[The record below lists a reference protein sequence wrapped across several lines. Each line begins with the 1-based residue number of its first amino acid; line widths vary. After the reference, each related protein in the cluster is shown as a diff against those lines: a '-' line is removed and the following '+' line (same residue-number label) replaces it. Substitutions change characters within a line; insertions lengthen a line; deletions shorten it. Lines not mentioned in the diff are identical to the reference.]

1 MISVMAPAKVNL
13 ALHVTGRRADGYH
26 EIETLALFAAMA
38 DRLTADA
45 AASTSLSISGPFAA
59 DLSAEADNL
68 VLRAAQAVLNAVGL
82 QVSET
87 EFHLEKNL
95 PVASGIGGG
104 SADAAAALIALKA
117 LWNLPGDQDL
127 GAVAGRLGADV
138 PMCLA
143 SVPLVARGAG
153 ERIEVVAIARPL
165 PCVLVNPGVAV
176 STKDVFSTLA
186 RRDNPPMEPLPPGGP
201 DIEWLKRQRND
212 LEPPAMTL
220 CPQIGTAIAML
231 EARKGHLLARMSGS
245 GATCFGLFAT
255 MPEAEEAAREIKVQQ
270 PGWWCV
276 ATQLLAGEYPGRIT
290 RGDERD
296 GKD

>member
-1 MISVMAPAKVNL
+1 MISVLAPAKVNL

-26 EIETLALFAAMA
+26 EIETLALFAAVA
-38 DRLTADA
+38 DRVSAKE
-45 AASTSLSISGPFAA
+45 AASTSLSISGPFAR
-59 DLSAEADNL
+59 DLSAESDNL
-68 VLRAAQAVLNAVGL
+68 VLRA
-82 QVSET
+82 T
-87 EFHLEKNL
+87 ESLRKAAGKPVADIALHLEKNL

-117 LWNLPGDQDL
+117 LWNLPADHDL
-127 GAVAGRLGADV
+127 SPVAGRLGADV

-153 ERIEVVAIARPL
+153 ERIEKVVMARSL
-165 PCVLVNPGVAV
+165 PCVLVNPGIAV
-176 STKDVFSTLA
+176 STRDVFSALA
-186 RRDNPPMEPLPPGGP
+186 RRDNPPMEPMPAGGP
-201 DIEWLKRQRND
+201 DIAWLTRQRND
-212 LEPPAMTL
+212 LEAPAMAL

-231 EARKGHLLARMSGS
+231 EARTGLLLARMSGS

-255 MPEAEEAAREIKVQQ
+255 GTEADEAAREIRARE

-276 ATQLLAGEYPGRIT
+276 ATQLLAGEYPRRIM
-290 RGDERD
+290 RGDGRD